1 MYGYGISGFAF
12 KIIAQ
17 QQKTV
22 KNGSNKKH
30 IFFAFLTLKHHNK
43 TLFDDIFFD
52 KIRLAFLR
60 SFLVTAPDTN
70 GFPKRR
76 LQHNRDYVVNNH

>member
-17 QQKTV
+17 QQKSV
-22 KNGSNKKH
+22 KNDNKKKH
-30 IFFAFLTLKHHNK
+30 AFFIFSTLKHHNK

-60 SFLVTAPDTN
+60 SFLVTTPDTN